1 MRVAAQTTGGRA
13 VKSGIRF
20 YLWRMKKTVCSLLL
34 LLTVAAAVA
43 QKKSKKDYLVTIT
56 TEFGVM
62 HAILHDQTPRHK
74 ANFIALADTG
84 FYNGTLFHRII
95 ENFMIQGG
103 DPQSKKARAG
113 QALGEG
119 DVGYQ
124 VPAEFDEKLFHKKGV
139 LAAARDNNPTKASS
153 GCQFYVVQGKKF
165 SDDELAVQEKR
176 AARPLTDAQKQV
188 YKTLGGTPHLDGS
201 YTVFGQVVKGL
212 EVLDT
217 IARQPRDNRD
227 RPQKDIPMQVKVEKM
242 GKRKITKMYGYVFE

>member
-1 MRVAAQTTGGRA
+1 
-13 VKSGIRF
+13 
-20 YLWRMKKTVCSLLL
+20 MKKTVCFLLL
-34 LLTVAAAVA
+34 LITVTAAVA

-62 HAILHDQTPRHK
+62 HAILHDQTPKHK

-95 ENFMIQGG
+95 ENFMVQGG

-124 VPAEFDEKLFHKKGV
+124 VPAEFDEKLFHKKGA
-139 LAAARDNNPTKASS
+139 LAAARDNNPAKTSS
-153 GCQFYVVQGKKF
+153 GCQFYIVQGKKF
-165 SDDELAVQEKR
+165 TDDELAVQEKR
-176 AARPLTDAQKQV
+176 AARQLTDAQKQV

-217 IARQPRDNRD
+217 IAKQPRDNRD
-227 RPQKDIPMQVKVEKM
+227 RPQKDIPMQVKVEKLS
-242 GKRKITKMYGYVFE
+242 KKKITKLYGYVFE

>member
-1 MRVAAQTTGGRA
+1 
-13 VKSGIRF
+13 
-20 YLWRMKKTVCSLLL
+20 MKKTVCFLLL
-34 LLTVAAAVA
+34 LITITAAVA

-62 HAILHDQTPRHK
+62 HAILHDQTPKHK

-95 ENFMIQGG
+95 ENFMVQGG

-124 VPAEFDEKLFHKKGV
+124 VPAEFDEKLFHKKGA
-139 LAAARDNNPTKASS
+139 LAAARDNNPAKASS
-153 GCQFYVVQGKKF
+153 GCQFYIVQGKKF
-165 SDDELAVQEKR
+165 TGDELAVQEKR
-176 AARPLTDAQKQV
+176 AARQLTDAQKQV

-201 YTVFGQVVKGL
+201 YTVFGEVINGL
-212 EVLDT
+212 EILDT
-217 IARQPRDNRD
+217 IAKQPRDNRD

>member
-1 MRVAAQTTGGRA
+1 
-13 VKSGIRF
+13 
-20 YLWRMKKTVCSLLL
+20 MKKTVCSLLL

-56 TEFGVM
+56 TEFGTM
-62 HAILHDQTPRHK
+62 RAILHDQTPKHK

-84 FYNGTLFHRII
+84 FYNGTLFHRTI

-103 DPQSKKARAG
+103 DPQSKKTRAG

-124 VPAEFDEKLFHKKGV
+124 VPAEFDERLFHKKGA
-139 LAAARDNNPTKASS
+139 LAAARDNNPAKASS
-153 GCQFYVVQGKKF
+153 GCQFYIVQGKKF
-165 SDDELAVQEKR
+165 TDDELAVQEKR

-201 YTVFGQVVKGL
+201 YTVFGEVIKGL

-217 IARQPRDNRD
+217 IAKQPRDNRD

-242 GKRKITKMYGYVFE
+242 GKKKITKLYGYVFE

>member
-1 MRVAAQTTGGRA
+1 
-13 VKSGIRF
+13 
-20 YLWRMKKTVCSLLL
+20 MKKTVCSLLL

>member
-1 MRVAAQTTGGRA
+1 
-13 VKSGIRF
+13 
-20 YLWRMKKTVCSLLL
+20 MKKTVCFLLL
-34 LLTVAAAVA
+34 LITVTAAVA

-62 HAILHDQTPRHK
+62 HAILHDQTPKHK

-95 ENFMIQGG
+95 ENFMVQGG

-124 VPAEFDEKLFHKKGV
+124 VPAEFDEKLFHKKGA
-139 LAAARDNNPTKASS
+139 LAAARDNNPAKTSS
-153 GCQFYVVQGKKF
+153 GCQFYIVQGKKF
-165 SDDELAVQEKR
+165 TDDELAVQEKR
-176 AARPLTDAQKQV
+176 AARQLTDAQKQV

-201 YTVFGQVVKGL
+201 YTVFGEVIKGL

-217 IARQPRDNRD
+217 IAKQPRDNRD

-242 GKRKITKMYGYVFE
+242 GKKKIAKLYGYAFE

>member
-1 MRVAAQTTGGRA
+1 
-13 VKSGIRF
+13 
-20 YLWRMKKTVCSLLL
+20 MKNLLFFCLLL
-34 LLTVAAAVA
+34 GATAAVA
-43 QKKSKKDYLVTIT
+43 QKKSKKEYLVTIT
-56 TEFGVM
+56 TGFGTM
-62 HAILHDQTPRHK
+62 HAILHDQTPKHK

-95 ENFMIQGG
+95 GDFMIQGG

-113 QALGEG
+113 QTLGDG

-124 VPAEFDEKLFHKKGV
+124 VPAEFDGKLFHKKGA
-139 LAAARDNNPTKASS
+139 LAAARDNNPAKASS

-176 AARPLTDAQKQV
+176 AARPLTDAQEQV

-201 YTVFGQVVKGL
+201 YTVFGEVIKGL

-217 IARQPRDNRD
+217 IAKQPRDNRD
-227 RPQKDIPMQVKVEKM
+227 RPQKDIAMQVKVEKM
-242 GKRKITKMYGYVFE
+242 GKKKIAKLYGYVFE

>member
-1 MRVAAQTTGGRA
+1 
-13 VKSGIRF
+13 
-20 YLWRMKKTVCSLLL
+20 MKKTVCFLLL
-34 LLTVAAAVA
+34 LITITAAVA

-62 HAILHDQTPRHK
+62 HAILHDQTPKHK

-95 ENFMIQGG
+95 ENFMVQGG

-124 VPAEFDEKLFHKKGV
+124 VPAEFDEKLFHKKGA
-139 LAAARDNNPTKASS
+139 LAAARDNNPAKASS
-153 GCQFYVVQGKKF
+153 GCQFYIVQGKKF
-165 SDDELAVQEKR
+165 TDDELAVQEKR
-176 AARPLTDAQKQV
+176 AARQLTDAQKQV

-201 YTVFGQVVKGL
+201 YTVFGEVINGL
-212 EVLDT
+212 EILDT
-217 IARQPRDNRD
+217 IAKQPRDNRD
-227 RPQKDIPMQVKVEKM
+227 RPQKDIPMQVKVEKLS
-242 GKRKITKMYGYVFE
+242 KKKITKLYGYVFE

>member
-1 MRVAAQTTGGRA
+1 
-13 VKSGIRF
+13 
-20 YLWRMKKTVCSLLL
+20 MKKTVCFLLL
-34 LLTVAAAVA
+34 LITITAAVA

-62 HAILHDQTPRHK
+62 HAILHDQTPKHK

-95 ENFMIQGG
+95 ENFMVQGG

-124 VPAEFDEKLFHKKGV
+124 VPAEFDEKLFHKKGA
-139 LAAARDNNPTKASS
+139 LAAARDNNPAKASS
-153 GCQFYVVQGKKF
+153 GCQFYIVQGKKF
-165 SDDELAVQEKR
+165 TDDELAVQEKR
-176 AARPLTDAQKQV
+176 AARQLTDAQKQV
-188 YKTLGGTPHLDGS
+188 YKTLGGTPHLDGN
-201 YTVFGQVVKGL
+201 YTVFGEVINGL
-212 EVLDT
+212 EILDT
-217 IARQPRDNRD
+217 IAKQPRDNRD

>member
-1 MRVAAQTTGGRA
+1 
-13 VKSGIRF
+13 
-20 YLWRMKKTVCSLLL
+20 MKKTVCFLLL
-34 LLTVAAAVA
+34 LITITAAVA

-62 HAILHDQTPRHK
+62 HAILHDQTPKHK

-95 ENFMIQGG
+95 ENFMVQGG

-124 VPAEFDEKLFHKKGV
+124 VPAEFDEKLFHKKGA
-139 LAAARDNNPTKASS
+139 LAAARDNNPAKTSS
-153 GCQFYVVQGKKF
+153 GCQFYIVQGKKF
-165 SDDELAVQEKR
+165 TDDELAVQEKR
-176 AARPLTDAQKQV
+176 AARQLTDAQKQV

-217 IARQPRDNRD
+217 IAKQPRDNRD
-227 RPQKDIPMQVKVEKM
+227 RPQKDIPMQVKVEKLS
-242 GKRKITKMYGYVFE
+242 KKKITKLYGYVFE

>member
-1 MRVAAQTTGGRA
+1 
-13 VKSGIRF
+13 
-20 YLWRMKKTVCSLLL
+20 MKKTVCFLLL
-34 LLTVAAAVA
+34 LITITAAVA

-62 HAILHDQTPRHK
+62 HAILHDQTPKHK

-84 FYNGTLFHRII
+84 FYTGTLFHRII
-95 ENFMIQGG
+95 ENFMVQGG

-124 VPAEFDEKLFHKKGV
+124 VPAEFDEKLFHKKGA
-139 LAAARDNNPTKASS
+139 LAAARDNNPAKASS
-153 GCQFYVVQGKKF
+153 GCQFYIVQGKKF
-165 SDDELAVQEKR
+165 TDDELAVQEKR

-201 YTVFGQVVKGL
+201 YTVFGEVINGL
-212 EVLDT
+212 EILDT
-217 IARQPRDNRD
+217 IAKQPRDNRD
-227 RPQKDIPMQVKVEKM
+227 RPQKDIPMQVKVEKLS
-242 GKRKITKMYGYVFE
+242 KKKITKLYGYVFE